1 MPVGAR
7 LIVLWQEL
15 RQKKCARCG
24 LPLKGDSD
32 KCPHCSGLDD
42 LQLEQFLEENRIKF
56 EKKGALGQ
64 FLIFAAIIILFIFIV
79 SRIL

>member
-1 MPVGAR
+1 MSVGAR
-7 LIVLWQEL
+7 LILLWQEL
-15 RQKKCARCG
+15 RQKKCVRCG
-24 LPLKGDSD
+24 LPLKDDPD

-42 LQLEQFLEENRIKF
+42 LQLEQFLEERGIKF

-64 FLIFAAIIILFIFIV
+64 FLIFAVIILLFIFIV